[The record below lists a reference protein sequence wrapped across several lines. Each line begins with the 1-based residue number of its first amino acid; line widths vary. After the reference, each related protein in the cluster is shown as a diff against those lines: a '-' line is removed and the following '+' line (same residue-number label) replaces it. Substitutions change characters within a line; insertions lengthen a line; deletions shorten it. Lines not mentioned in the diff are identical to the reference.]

1 MAKALEYD
9 FVYRPQ
15 PKGMGFEDING
26 YLKIIEMLLVG

>member
-9 FVYRPQ
+9 FVYSPQ
-15 PKGMGFEDING
+15 PKGMGFEDNE